1 MIEDLYSSPAAQ
13 QVLQGLIQRG
23 VPAPVAQGFVM
34 NFADESGLRPDINET
49 APLVPGSRGGFGL
62 AQWTGPRRVAL
73 EQYATQSG
81 RPLTD
86 IGTQL
91 DFLVN
96 ELQGP
101 EAGAAAQF
109 MGATDPRQ
117 AAAGIATHFLR
128 PAPQHL
134 DRRVAEYTGG
144 EAPLFPGPG
153 TGFNPNAPRPGGLDD
168 LYLPPAPA
176 LPAAPKRDERAEAEK
191 RRRAALFEAVPGLG

>member
-1 MIEDLYSSPAAQ
+1 MIDLYSSPAAQ
-13 QVLQGLIQRG
+13 QVFQGLIQRG

-144 EAPLFPGPG
+144 GVPSFAG
-153 TGFNPNAPRPGGLDD
+153 TGFNPNAPKPGGGLDD
-168 LYLPPAPA
+168 LFLPPAPA
-176 LPAAPKRDERAEAEK
+176 MPAARGAGRDDRAEAEK